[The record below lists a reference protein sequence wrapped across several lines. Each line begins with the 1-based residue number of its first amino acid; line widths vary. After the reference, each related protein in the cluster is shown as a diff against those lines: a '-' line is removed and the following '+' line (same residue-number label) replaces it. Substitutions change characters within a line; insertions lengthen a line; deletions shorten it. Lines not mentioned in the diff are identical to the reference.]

1 MLVEDHSAL
10 LETMEGYEDISPLPL
25 DTGFK
30 DELCQIMYTDEYRM
44 VVGTARALMERRE
57 YSERAKELTGRV
69 IDLAPAYYT
78 AWNYRFDILMH
89 LANGNAELLNQ
100 ELEWIDEVTLN
111 NPKNYQIWSYKEAVL
126 KNHPSPSCKR
136 ELPILQ
142 LMLDDDT
149 KNYHVWSFR
158 KWCILF
164 FGDFT
169 HELAYTEMLL
179 ERDVYN
185 NSAWTHRMFVLKY
198 TSPSNDHLLEEIEFV
213 KAKIKLVPQNV
224 SVWTYLRGLYE
235 NFFNA
240 NYDDRIVQFTKNFT
254 HGVEDEQA
262 EMNVNVEVESSFA
275 LEFLAHVYTLRGGA
289 MIPKAIQAY
298 KGLATR
304 YDPIRKNM
312 WERKIAKITAS

>member
-1 MLVEDHSAL
+1 
-10 LETMEGYEDISPLPL
+10 MEGYEDISPLPL
-25 DTGFK
+25 NTGIE
-30 DELCQIMYTDEYRM
+30 DELCQIIYTDEYRN
-44 VVGTARALMERRE
+44 VVGTARALMEKRE
-57 YSERAKELTGRV
+57 YSERAKELISRV

-78 AWNYRFDILMH
+78 AWNYRFEILMH
-89 LANGNAELLNQ
+89 LAHGNAEAFNQ

-126 KNHPSPSCKR
+126 KNHPSPSFKR

-169 HELAYTEMLL
+169 HELSYTDSLL

-185 NSAWTHRMFVLKY
+185 NSAWTHRMFVLKH
-198 TSPSNDHLLEEIEFV
+198 TNPSNDRIMEEIEFV
-213 KAKIKLVPQNV
+213 RTKIELVPHNI

-235 NFFNA
+235 NFLNS
-240 NYDDRIVQFTKNFT
+240 NYDDGIAEFTRNFT
-254 HGVEDEQA
+254 HGAEEPKEDSKVDTNIA
-262 EMNVNVEVESSFA
+262 VESSYA
-275 LEFLAHVYTLRGGA
+275 LEFLAHMYALRGGSSA
-289 MIPKAIQAY
+289 KKAVKAY
-298 KGLATR
+298 EGLASQ

-312 WERKIAKITAS
+312 WERKIARIIQD

>member
-1 MLVEDHSAL
+1 
-10 LETMEGYEDISPLPL
+10 MEGYEDVPPLPL

-30 DELCQIMYTDEYRM
+30 DELCRMMYTDEYRI

-57 YSERAKELTGRV
+57 YSERAKEITGRV

-89 LANGNAELLNQ
+89 LANGNGEMLNQ
-100 ELEWIDEVTLN
+100 ELEWVDEVTLN
-111 NPKNYQIWSYKEAVL
+111 NPKNYQIWSYKEAIL
-126 KNHPSPSCKR
+126 KNHPSPSFKR

-164 FGDFT
+164 FRDFT
-169 HELAYTEMLL
+169 HELDITESFL

-185 NSAWTHRMFVLKY
+185 NSAWTHRMFVLKN
-198 TSPSNDHLLEEIEFV
+198 TGPSPERILEEIEFV
-213 KAKIKLVPQNV
+213 KGKIELVPQNI

-235 NFFNA
+235 NFLNS
-240 NYDDRIVQFTKNFT
+240 NYDDEIIQFAKSFT
-254 HGVEDEQA
+254 HGVEDEEQG
-262 EMNVNVEVESSFA
+262 MNSNVEIESSFA
-275 LEFLAHVYTLRGGA
+275 LEFLAHVYALRGGA
-289 MIPKAIQAY
+289 MNRKAIQAY
-298 KGLATR
+298 KGLAAK
-304 YDPIRKNM
+304 YDPIRKNL
-312 WERKIAKITAS
+312 WERKIARVRKN